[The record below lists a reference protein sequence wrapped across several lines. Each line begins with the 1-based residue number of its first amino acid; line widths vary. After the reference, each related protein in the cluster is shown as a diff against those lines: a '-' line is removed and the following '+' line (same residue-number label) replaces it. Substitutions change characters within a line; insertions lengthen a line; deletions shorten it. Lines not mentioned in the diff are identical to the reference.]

1 MLGSIKDFKYKKVKN
16 FLSPEE
22 TNLLCSWV
30 EDYHKNNL
38 HKDGVDMIQSNVY
51 NTMGDYKP
59 IFEKLL
65 ETKRKKMEEECGLS
79 LYPTYSFFRMY
90 TLYSDLKKHTDR
102 PSCEISATVCLGGD
116 KTEWPIYIEGNAVSL
131 DPGDA
136 VIYLGCDLQH
146 WREKFLGDW
155 QAQCFLHWVDA
166 NGKYKH
172 HKNDNVLKT
181 TGKQR

>member
-1 MLGSIKDFKYKKVKN
+1 
-16 FLSPEE
+16 
-22 TNLLCSWV
+22 
-30 EDYHKNNL
+30 
-38 HKDGVDMIQSNVY
+38 
-51 NTMGDYKP
+51 MGDYKP

-181 TGKQR
+181 TGKQQIIKEKGGLRMTAESLKHFSNVLVSIAVGLNRNFDEKTKNLLTFDDTKIEGK